1 MKRIILASMSPRR
14 KSLLSKF
21 NAKLYVKGSFIEEY
35 MDKDMSPEVNAM
47 SLAFQKAEDV
57 SKRVSKDDII
67 IAADTLVYKERILGK
82 PQDRREA
89 YNMLKYLSGSVH
101 SVFTGIAVMKT
112 GSNIKVVDYEETKVE
127 FRQLKDTLI
136 EKYLDTG
143 EYIDKAGSYGIQ
155 GKGAIFVKGIKGSY
169 SNVVGLPIAK
179 VDNILS
185 EYFDIML
192 L

>member
-1 MKRIILASMSPRR
+1 MNRIILASMSPRR

-21 NAKLYVKGSFIEEY
+21 NAKLHVKGSFIEEY

-57 SKRVSKDDII
+57 SKRVSKNDII
-67 IAADTLVYKERILGK
+67 IAADTLVYKGRILGK